1 MTWVSLRKPTAGPAT
16 GPTAGLTAAALLVA
30 IAGSAVIAFSARD
43 SGDYANQ
50 VEPAVR
56 ALADA
61 DLSRF
66 LELQPA
72 YGALAAL
79 VEAPFAA
86 VAVHIGRGGRAAR
99 LPARVAPLPAG
110 AGDARR
116 RAGASDG
123 AARSPSGSMPA
134 RIALV
139 LANPATLKAVELGHP
154 EELLTTALVVGAV
167 LAAVSRRP
175 LGGAVLL
182 GLALASKQ
190 WAVLAVPVVALLTP
204 AGRRLR
210 MLVVAVAVLAVFTT
224 PLAVGD
230 PRGFVDNLGATK
242 AAVSTV
248 SRLDVWWAIA
258 PESKQVVLV
267 GEQARTVEVRR
278 LPRAVTALGRPL
290 AVVLAV
296 ALALAAARRRRT
308 GRDDCL
314 ALLAL
319 VLLLR
324 CLLDPVN
331 ASYYHVPFLTSL
343 LAWESLRRRGLPLL
357 SLLASS
363 ALALTLAEPLVGS
376 PALDNA
382 FYLGWTTSLAAL
394 MAVVLFL
401 PEAASRLLRGIGLDA
416 PLTAPLG
423 AQRLPR
429 ASGT

>member
-1 MTWVSLRKPTAGPAT
+1 VSLRNRTARVT
-16 GPTAGLTAAALLVA
+16 TAATLVA
-30 IAGSAVIAFSARD
+30 IAGSAAIAFSARD
-43 SGDYANQ
+43 SGDYPRQ

-56 ALADA
+56 ALAHA

-66 LELQPA
+66 LDLQPA

-86 VAVHIGRGGRAAR
+86 VAVHVGGGDSLLVYRLGLLPCLLALGMLGVMLAR
-99 LPARVAPLPAG
+99 SM
-110 AGDARR
+110 ARR
-116 RAGASDG
+116 GRPPAQCLLAG
-123 AARSPSGSMPA
+123 
-134 RIALV
+134 ALV

-154 EELLTTALVVGAV
+154 EELLTAALVVGAV
-167 LAAVSRRP
+167 LAAGSRRP

-190 WAVLAVPVVALLTP
+190 WAVLAVPAVALLTP

-210 MLVVAVAVLAVFTT
+210 VLAVAVAVLAVFTA
-224 PLAVGD
+224 PLALGN
-230 PRGFVDNLGATK
+230 PGAFVDNLGATK
-242 AAVSTV
+242 AAVRTV

-258 PESKQVVLV
+258 PERTQTVRV
-267 GEQARTVEVRR
+267 GEQTGTVEVRR
-278 LPRAVTALGRPL
+278 LPRSVTALGRPL

-296 ALALAAARRRRT
+296 AIALAAARRGRT
-308 GRDDCL
+308 GLEDCL

-357 SLLASS
+357 TLLASS
-363 ALALTLAEPLVGS
+363 ALAATLAEPLVGR

-382 FYLGWTTSLAAL
+382 FYLGWTTSVAAL
-394 MAVVLFL
+394 MATVLFR
-401 PEAASRLLRGIGLDA
+401 PEAASRLLRGIGLEA
-416 PLTAPLG
+416 PLAAPLG